1 MNACATSLQGAEFS
15 EGFERAEKTAWET
28 YRAQNLRKMLPK
40 FMAEMEEISRRENLS
55 SQEEFILEDLKLW
68 LENVLPESD

>member
-1 MNACATSLQGAEFS
+1 
-15 EGFERAEKTAWET
+15 
-28 YRAQNLRKMLPK
+28 
-40 FMAEMEEISRRENLS
+40 MAEMEEISRRENLS